1 MRSER
6 ARRVGRT
13 RALLAALAVLLPVP
27 AAAGGAVVERILAVA
42 DGRPL
47 LLSEV
52 RVLARVRG
60 LLPDAALEALIDE
73 GLMYR
78 EAARVP
84 QAAVTEAEEDRA
96 YESLLEKD
104 PGLRGA
110 VPEAAL
116 RRLARRQ
123 AAIEKYV
130 AFRFRP
136 QIRVDDA
143 DVLQAFEAEYAGK
156 PDAPPLESVAAQLGE
171 ELASRALDQRIE
183 AWVKELRASAQVR
196 YVRAAPGGG

>member
-6 ARRVGRT
+6 GR
-13 RALLAALAVLLPVP
+13 RALAHVLGVALAAALVAP
-27 AAAGGAVVERILAVA
+27 AAVAADVVERVLAVV

-52 RVLARVRG
+52 RVLGRVRG
-60 LLPDAALEALIDE
+60 LDPAAALEAMIDE

-84 QAAVTEAEEDRA
+84 QAAVSEDEEGRA
-96 YESLLEKD
+96 YESLVGKD
-104 PGLRGA
+104 PGLA
-110 VPEAAL
+110 TAMPEGSL
-116 RRLARRQ
+116 RRVARRQ
-123 AAIEKYV
+123 ATIVKYV

-143 DVLQAFEAEYAGK
+143 DVLRAFEAEYAGK

-183 AWVKELRASAQVR
+183 SWVKELRSAASIR
-196 YVRAAPGGG
+196 YVR

>member
-1 MRSER
+1 V
-6 ARRVGRT
+6 RVLST
-13 RALLAALAVLLPVP
+13 ALASAFLLPGFAV
-27 AAAGGAVVERILAVA
+27 GDVVERVVAVV

-52 RVLARVRG
+52 RVLARVRN
-60 LLPDAALEALIDE
+60 LDPAAALEAMIDE

-84 QAAVTEAEEDRA
+84 QAAVTEEEEDRA
-96 YESLLEKD
+96 YQSLLGSD
-104 PGLRGA
+104 PGLLA
-110 VPEAAL
+110 AMPEASL
-116 RRLARRQ
+116 RRLALRQ
-123 AAIEKYV
+123 ATIVKYV

-143 DVLQAFEAEYAGK
+143 DVLRAFETEYAGK

-171 ELASRALDQRIE
+171 ELTSRALDQRIE
-183 AWVKELRASAQVR
+183 SWVKELRAGASIR
-196 YVRAAPGGG
+196 YVRSAALGG

>member
-6 ARRVGRT
+6 AG
-13 RALLAALAVLLPVP
+13 LGPLAATALAAAVVLLPGL
-27 AAAGGAVVERILAVA
+27 AAGDVVERVVAVV
-42 DGRPL
+42 DSRPL

-52 RVLARVRG
+52 RVLGRVRS
-60 LLPDAALEALIDE
+60 LDQAAAVEAMIDE

-84 QAAVTEAEEDRA
+84 QAAVTEDEEDRA
-96 YESLLEKD
+96 YQSLLGND
-104 PGLRGA
+104 PGLLA
-110 VPEAAL
+110 TLPEASL

-123 AAIEKYV
+123 ATIVKYV

-143 DVLQAFEAEYAGK
+143 DLLRAFETEYAGK

-171 ELASRALDQRIE
+171 ELTSRALDQRIE
-183 AWVKELRASAQVR
+183 TWVKELRAAAQVR
-196 YVRAAPGGG
+196 YVR